1 MWKRETLSNYV
12 MMKKFNFIETGG
24 LRKIAFIFCVCCSS
38 FSLLAQNV
46 NITGVVKD
54 DKGEPIGGVTV
65 VVKGTTRG
73 VITDMDGSY
82 TLRAAPG
89 NVLTFSLL
97 GYQEQSILL
106 ETQTTLD
113 VVLLSKADELDE
125 VVLVAFGQQKKSS
138 VVASIETVKMSDLRV
153 PAQNLTNSLAGKIPG
168 IISYQT
174 SGEPGADN
182 AQFFV
187 RGVTTFGYKTSPLIL
202 IDGFEATTDDLA
214 RLQPDDVESF
224 SILKDASATALYGAR
239 GANGIILVMTK
250 SGQEGAVKINVRVDT
265 HVATPTRMND
275 VVDGIEYMR
284 LYNEARVS
292 RNPTLGVYYTEQKI
306 QSTLRGDNPM
316 IYPNVDWYDE
326 LFKNQTINTK
336 ANINLSGGG
345 GVATYYV
352 AGGYDNENGL
362 LRVDPR
368 NNFNTNISINRY
380 HIRSNVI
387 FKLTKTTTLD
397 TRVHGR
403 FEKYTGPS
411 IEAANLFSRVMLAN
425 PVDFPAVFEPDEA
438 NRLTQHTLFGS
449 TTVDGNIKGNPYA
462 DMVRGYRG
470 KDESTMTAMA
480 TLFQDLDFVT
490 KGLKFQAKASVNI
503 WSKYQQTR
511 TYSPY
516 FYDVESYNAVTG
528 EYVLLGLNPLGGN
541 PYLGDVMPDHD
552 ATASYY
558 FEARMNWDRQYGKHS
573 VGAMAV
579 GMAQENLLTGGA
591 NLTIYETLPERN
603 LGISGRFTY
612 DYDSRY
618 FLEFDYGYNGSEKFT
633 GKKQFGFFPSVGGGW
648 LVSNEKFW
656 KPMEKIVSSLK
667 LKFTYGLVGNDAIA
681 GRGGRFF
688 YLSDISRGEMDQF
701 QQIPDGYRW
710 GQTFTNLNYGYK
722 ISRYANPDISWEVS
736 RKYNLG
742 IELGTLKD
750 ALKLQLDYF
759 QDTRSNIYMEREN
772 FASTVGLE
780 AKISGNVGK
789 VRSHGIDAS
798 LDYQQFFSKDWWMTG
813 RVNFTY
819 AANKYLEM
827 DEREYRDEYLKHV
840 GHNINQEWGL
850 VAERLFVDDEEI
862 RNSPHQDYQEYMAG
876 DIKYK
881 DINGDGVVNN
891 NDRIPMGYPTVPEM
905 QYGFGLSTGYK
916 KFDFSFFFQGNARVS
931 FFIDA
936 SDYVDDWGIAR
947 GIAPFSGRRNA
958 LTIVGNDYW
967 SVSNPN
973 VHAFWPRLST
983 TPIQNNS
990 EKSSWWLRDGSF
1002 LRLKTV
1008 EVGYTLPGYEKIGL
1022 SNSRVYF
1029 SIENLF
1035 VVSSFKLW
1043 DPEVGAGGL
1052 GYPPNR
1058 RFNIGIQLSF

>member
-1 MWKRETLSNYV
+1 
-12 MMKKFNFIETGG
+12 MMKKFNFIEPGR
-24 LRKIAFIFCVCCSS
+24 LRKIALIFCVCCCS
-38 FSLLAQNV
+38 FTMLAQN
-46 NITGVVKD
+46 ISGVVKD
-54 DKGEPIGGVTV
+54 DKGESLGGVTV
-65 VVKGTTRG
+65 IVKGTTRG
-73 VITDMDGSY
+73 VITDVDGSY
-82 TLRAAPG
+82 TLKAASG
-89 NVLTFSLL
+89 NVLVFSLL
-97 GYQEQSILL
+97 GYEEQSILL
-106 ETQTTLD
+106 ESQTVLN
-113 VVLLSKADELDE
+113 VVLMPKTDELDE
-125 VVLVAFGQQKKSS
+125 VVLVAFGTQKKSS
-138 VVASIETVKMSDLRV
+138 LVASIEQVKMSDLRV
-153 PAQNLTNSLAGKIPG
+153 PAQNLTNSLAGRIPG

-250 SGQEGAVKINVRVDT
+250 AGKEGAMRINVRVDT
-265 HVATPTRMND
+265 HVATPTKMND
-275 VVDGIEYMR
+275 VMDGVEYMR

-292 RNPTLGVYYTEQKI
+292 RNPVLGVYYTEQKI
-306 QSTLRGDNPM
+306 QSTIRGDNPM

-326 LFKNQTINTK
+326 LFKNSTVNTK
-336 ANINLSGGG
+336 ANLNVSGGG

-362 LRVDPR
+362 LRVDQR
-368 NNFNTNISINRY
+368 NNFNNNITINRY
-380 HIRSNVI
+380 HIRSNVV

-397 TRVHGR
+397 TRLHGR
-403 FEKYTGPS
+403 FEKYNGPS
-411 IEAANLFSRVMLAN
+411 IDASNLFSRIMLAN
-425 PVDFPAVFEPDEA
+425 PVDFPAVFEPDDA
-438 NRLTQHTLFGS
+438 NLLTQHTLFGS
-449 TTVDGNIKGNPYA
+449 TTVDGAIKGNPYA
-462 DMVRGYRG
+462 DMVQGYTSR
-470 KDESTMTAMA
+470 DESTMTVMA
-480 TLFQDLDFVT
+480 TLFQDLNFIT
-490 KGLKFQAKASVNI
+490 EGLKFQAKASANT

-511 TYSPY
+511 MYSPY
-516 FYDVESYNAVTG
+516 YYDVESYNAVT
-528 EYVLLGLNPLGGN
+528 EKYVLLGLNPLSGN
-541 PYLGDVMPDHD
+541 AYLGNVMPERD
-552 ATASYY
+552 ATANYY
-558 FEARMNWDRQYGKHS
+558 FEARLNWDRKFGNHTW
-573 VGAMAV
+573 GAMVV
-579 GMAQENLLTGGA
+579 GMAQESLLTGGA

-612 DYDSRY
+612 DYDNRY
-618 FLEFDYGYNGSEKFT
+618 FIEFDYGYNGSEKFM
-633 GKKQFGFFPSVGGGW
+633 GHKRFGFFPSFGSGW

-656 KPMEKIVSSLK
+656 TPMKNILSTLK
-667 LKFTYGLVGNDAIA
+667 FKFTYGLVGNDAIA

-688 YLSDISRGEMDQF
+688 YLSDISKGTMVNS
-701 QQIPDGYRW
+701 QIPDGYRW
-710 GQTFTNLNYGYK
+710 GQTFTGLYYGYN

-736 RKYNLG
+736 RKYNIG
-742 IELGTLKD
+742 IELGALKD
-750 ALKLQLDYF
+750 ALKLQVDYF

-789 VRSHGIDAS
+789 VRSHGVDAS

-819 AANKYLEM
+819 ATNKYLEL
-827 DEREYRDEYLKHV
+827 DEREYRDTYLKKV
-840 GHNINQEWGL
+840 GHNIEQKWGL

-862 RNSPHQDYQEYMAG
+862 RNSPHQDFQEYMAG
-876 DIKYK
+876 DIKYR
-881 DINGDGVVNN
+881 DINGDGVVNS
-891 NDRIPMGYPTVPEM
+891 NDRIPMGYPTVPEI

-958 LTIVGNDYW
+958 LTIVGDDYW
-967 SVSNPN
+967 TASNPN

-983 TPIQNNS
+983 TPIKNNS
-990 EKSSWWLRDGSF
+990 EQSSWWLRDGSF
-1002 LRLKTV
+1002 LRLKTI

-1029 SIENLF
+1029 SVENMF
-1035 VVSSFKLW
+1035 AISSFKLW
-1043 DPEVGAGGL
+1043 DPEVGSGGL

-1058 RFNIGIQLSF
+1058 RFNVGIQLSF

>member
-1 MWKRETLSNYV
+1 
-12 MMKKFNFIETGG
+12 MMKKLDFIKAVT
-24 LRKIAFIFCVCCSS
+24 LRKILLILCVCCCSV
-38 FSLLAQNV
+38 SLLAQTA

-54 DKGEPIGGVTV
+54 DNGETLGGVTV
-65 VVKGTTRG
+65 LVKGTTRG
-73 VITDMDGSY
+73 VITDIDGTY
-82 TLRAAPG
+82 TLKAAPD
-89 NVLTFSLL
+89 NVLVFSLL
-97 GYQEQSILL
+97 GFQEQSVPV
-106 ETQTTLD
+106 ETRTTID
-113 VVLLSKADELDE
+113 VVLLPKADELEE
-125 VVLVAFGQQKKSS
+125 VTVVAFGTQKKAS

-250 SGQEGAVKINVRVDT
+250 AGKEGGVKINVRIDT
-265 HVATPTRMND
+265 HVATPTKMIETM
-275 VVDGIEYMR
+275 DGIEYMR
-284 LYNEARVS
+284 LYNEARTT
-292 RNPTLGVYYTEQKI
+292 RNPILGNFYTEQKI
-306 QSTLRGDNPM
+306 QSTMRNDNPM
-316 IYPNVDWYDE
+316 IYPNVNWYDE
-326 LFKNQTINTK
+326 LFKNSTINTK
-336 ANINLSGGG
+336 ANLNVSGGG

-362 LRVDPR
+362 LKVDRR
-368 NNFNTNISINRY
+368 NNFNNNISINRY

-387 FKLTKTTTLD
+387 FKLTETTTLD

-403 FEKYTGPS
+403 FEKYTGPA
-411 IEAANLFSRVMLAN
+411 IEASNLFSRVMLSN
-425 PVDFPAVFEPDEA
+425 PVDHPAVFAPDAA
-438 NRLTQHTLFGS
+438 NLLTQHTLFGS

-462 DMVRGYRG
+462 DMVSGYRS

-480 TLFQDLDFVT
+480 TLFQDLKFIT
-490 KGLKFQAKASVNI
+490 EGLKFQAKASVNT

-511 TYSPY
+511 AYSPY
-516 FYDVESYNAVTG
+516 FYDVESYNAVTE
-528 EYVLLGLNPLGGN
+528 EYVLLGLNPLSGN
-541 PYLGDVMPDHD
+541 AYLGDVMPERD

-558 FEARMNWDRQYGKHS
+558 FEARLNWDKQFGKHS
-573 VGAMAV
+573 FGAMAV

-603 LGISGRFTY
+603 LGVSGRFTY
-612 DYDSRY
+612 DYDTRY

-633 GKKQFGFFPSVGGGW
+633 GKKQFGFFPSVGAGW
-648 LVSNEKFW
+648 LVSNESFW
-656 KPMEKIVSSLK
+656 KPVEKIISSLK

-688 YLSDISRGEMDQF
+688 YLSDISKGVMDMN

-710 GQTFTNLNYGYK
+710 GQTFTGVYYGYK

-736 RKYNLG
+736 RKYNVG
-742 IELGTLKD
+742 IELGTFKD
-750 ALKLQLDYF
+750 ALKFQLDYF
-759 QDTRSNIYMEREN
+759 QDVRSNIYMEREN

-789 VRSHGIDAS
+789 VKSHGIDAS
-798 LDYQQFFSKDWWMTG
+798 IDYQQFFAKDWWMTG

-819 AANKYLEM
+819 ASNKYLEL
-827 DEREYRDEYLKHV
+827 DERSYRDEYLKHI
-840 GHNINQEWGL
+840 GQNINQQWGL

-862 RNSPHQDYQEYMAG
+862 RNSPRQDFQEYMAG

-881 DINGDGVVNN
+881 DVNGDGTVND
-891 NDRIPMGYPTVPEM
+891 NDRIPMGYPTVPEI

-916 KFDFSFFFQGNARVS
+916 KVDFSFFFQGNARVS

-936 SDYVDDWGIAR
+936 TDYIDDYGIAR
-947 GIAPFSGRRNA
+947 GIAPFTGRRNA

-967 SVSNPN
+967 TLSNPN
-973 VHAFWPRLST
+973 VHAFWPRLSAS
-983 TPIQNNS
+983 PIENNS
-990 EKSSWWLRDGSF
+990 KQSSWWLRDGSF

-1008 EVGYTLPGYEKIGL
+1008 EFGYTLPGYEKIGL
-1022 SNSRVYF
+1022 DTSRIYF

-1043 DPEVGAGGL
+1043 DPEVGSGGL

-1058 RFNIGIQLSF
+1058 RFNVGIQLSF